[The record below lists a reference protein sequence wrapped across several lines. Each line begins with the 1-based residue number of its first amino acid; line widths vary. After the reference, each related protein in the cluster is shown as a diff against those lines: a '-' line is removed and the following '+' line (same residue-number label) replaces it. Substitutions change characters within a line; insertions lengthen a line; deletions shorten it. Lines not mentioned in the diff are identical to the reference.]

1 MGKSEEQYYPGHK
14 YQGLFNL
21 MSEQHGLTLLEDEM
35 QEIINEVRKIDS
47 HSPTEPFCE
56 RCKSGL
62 INYPEIPRRTCRCGS
77 IGYDIP
83 FDTLQ
88 EGDYSPN
95 LSKEDF
101 EKILDIEGESDDV
114 RFEWEEGLGLAY
126 HINVLV
132 DTDYQPNHQTTKLT
146 ASEFIRRAENTFKTK

>member
-47 HSPTEPFCE
+47 HSPTEPE
-56 RCKSGL
+56 
-62 INYPEIPRRTCRCGS
+62 YE
-77 IGYDIP
+77 

-126 HINVLV
+126 HMNVLV

-146 ASEFIRRAENTFKTK
+146 ASEFIRRAENTFKK